1 MLDTDKR
8 NIHVWEIFISLLRTE
23 CSFHCTNL
31 NTPHKKVF
39 WAKFAL
45 YWPSLLISGEDFWMP
60 FMYFHN
66 IAIIST
72 WKGSSLLHLMSTGL
86 KCFVSSLVVIG
97 PVILKVKFKLWKVHD
112 NNNED
117 NYNSR
122 QILIRKA
129 CLSLQLRRAKNGIT
143 GKWKKTHGLKW
154 LNTTGPWVFFVGIPF
169 PDLFLIY
176 LWDMYTLSW
185 RPSEWQ
191 TLSQWPWV
199 ETSLIDTPIAG
210 HWLPQKPQ
218 PLPKH
223 SEHELLWNKVGQNYR
238 TLQHKV
244 TCHTELTPWTMPLW

>member
-1 MLDTDKR
+1 MYFPYLAVISPLKR
-8 NIHVWEIFISLLRTE
+8 VWPFIW
-23 CSFHCTNL
+23 TNL
-31 NTPHKKVF
+31 NTLHLGMLCPNF
-39 WAKFAL
+39 IL
-45 YWPSLLISGEDFWMP
+45 NRPCCSGEDFWMP

-129 CLSLQLRRAKNGIT
+129 RLSLQLRRAKNGIT

-199 ETSLIDTPIAG
+199 ETSLIDKPIAG

-238 TLQHKV
+238 THQYKV
-244 TCHTELTPWTMPLW
+244 TCHTKLTPWTMPLW